1 MTLFVLIIDV
11 SVAAFVDA
19 TIAGVVDVIEV
30 DVAVVSNNVF
40 LVAFI
45 VVVVVVNDAVI
56 VAVVVAVN
64 TQLS

>member
-40 LVAFI
+40 LVALI
-45 VVVVVVNDAVI
+45 VVVVVNDAVI

>member
-1 MTLFVLIIDV
+1 MFVLIIDV

-45 VVVVVVNDAVI
+45 VDVVVNDAVI

>member
-45 VVVVVVNDAVI
+45 VDVVVNDAVI

>member
-45 VVVVVVNDAVI
+45 VVVVVNDAVI

>member
-45 VVVVVVNDAVI
+45 VVVVVNDAVI
-56 VAVVVAVN
+56 VAVVVAVY